1 MFLITLGTL
10 DLAQAFQSLGI
21 MLNDNEILTL
31 FNYIDTDNSGDCS
44 MQEMLAGCLPKH
56 FTSKPWWEKSRE
68 RQNIIDNIKKEHE
81 RAMHREN
88 ICTHPTLTTSALM
101 KEIRVKVEQ
110 TASKGSDQIRQMLIR
125 FKKPSGTSKAYKGP
139 ANRQVS
145 VDIARFYNQVKLL
158 GITMTEEQTKNVF
171 QKLDVD
177 KSGEIDIFEFL
188 SGMSNDYS
196 GKTNVHQNALNCIEL
211 Y

>member
-1 MFLITLGTL
+1 MKTWNVCNTNNILWNNVKLCTVNRRQTTKETSTGDRRLGCCCCCLGVCLLTVRTL

-21 MLNDNEILTL
+21 MLNDKEILTF

-88 ICTHPTLTTSALM
+88 RCTHPTLTTSALM

-110 TASKGSDQIRQMLIR
+110 TASKGSDQIR
-125 FKKPSGTSKAYKGP
+125 
-139 ANRQVS
+139 
-145 VDIARFYNQVKLL
+145 LL
-158 GITMTEEQTKNVF
+158 FFSFSLRT
-171 QKLDVD
+171 
-177 KSGEIDIFEFL
+177 
-188 SGMSNDYS
+188 
-196 GKTNVHQNALNCIEL
+196 
-211 Y
+211 

>member
-1 MFLITLGTL
+1 
-10 DLAQAFQSLGI
+10 
-21 MLNDNEILTL
+21 MLNDKEILTF

-88 ICTHPTLTTSALM
+88 RCTHPTLTTSALM

-125 FKKPSGTSKAYKGP
+125 FKKPSGTSKAYTGP

-158 GITMTEEQTKNVF
+158 GITMTEEQVCCLQQSANHLVVVF
-171 QKLDVD
+171 VFVLT
-177 KSGEIDIFEFL
+177 
-188 SGMSNDYS
+188 MH
-196 GKTNVHQNALNCIEL
+196 TNNACCPLPSLIL
-211 Y
+211 QLLAIS